1 MNLRLLQR
9 GELRTFNIEL
19 PTSNA
24 IGRSAL
30 DVDRSEFDRFME
42 SFDEFRNRGVKVGRD
57 ASTAPPTRTRKMSQV
72 GHVTGT

>member
-1 MNLRLLQR
+1 MNLRLRQR

-30 DVDRSEFDRFME
+30 DVERSEFDRLMGSGLFL
-42 SFDEFRNRGVKVGRD
+42 
-57 ASTAPPTRTRKMSQV
+57 PL
-72 GHVTGT
+72 